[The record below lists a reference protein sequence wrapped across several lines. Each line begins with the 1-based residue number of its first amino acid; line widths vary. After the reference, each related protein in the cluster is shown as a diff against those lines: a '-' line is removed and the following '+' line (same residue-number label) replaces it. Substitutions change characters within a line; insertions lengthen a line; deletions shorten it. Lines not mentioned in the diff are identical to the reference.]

1 MDRLASVPRT
11 EQGPD
16 GGDYQVRRLPSAV
29 KEYTC
34 PACLRPIPRG
44 TPHVVA
50 WPEEA
55 PFGLPQGVEGRRHWH
70 SDAGGVGFD
79 PCEMK
84 CDVSL
89 PRLRMRLFTGFARK
103 VGAEECPQCGRWT

>member
-1 MDRLASVPRT
+1 MWWRGPRKPLAVCRRV
-11 EQGPD
+11 
-16 GGDYQVRRLPSAV
+16 VRAV
-29 KEYTC
+29 G
-34 PACLRPIPRG
+34 LG
-44 TPHVVA
+44 TPN
-50 WPEEA
+50 
-55 PFGLPQGVEGRRHWH
+55 
-70 SDAGGVGFD
+70 AGGVGFD